1 MIVIDGQPDS
11 QPVRDAVSRL
21 RAAIDSNPAF
31 GPSLLTVNESGDLGV
46 LTVQLNGDPAADD
59 VVSAVRELR
68 SDYIPDA
75 FGGLSA
81 DVLVTGE
88 TAGNVDFFDMAEGY
102 LPIVFAFV
110 LGLSFILL
118 TVVFRSLIV
127 PIKAIL
133 MNLLSVGVAY
143 GLVVLVFQH
152 GYGAGI
158 LGFQQSDIVAA
169 WIPLFLFSVLFGLS
183 MDYHGPDSP
192 PR

>member
-1 MIVIDGQPDS
+1 M
-11 QPVRDAVSRL
+11 
-21 RAAIDSNPAF
+21 
-31 GPSLLTVNESGDLGV
+31 NESGDLGV

-81 DVLVTGE
+81 DALVTGE

-169 WIPLFLFSVLFGLS
+169 WIPLFLSSVLFGLS
-183 MDYHGPDSP
+183 MD
-192 PR
+192 